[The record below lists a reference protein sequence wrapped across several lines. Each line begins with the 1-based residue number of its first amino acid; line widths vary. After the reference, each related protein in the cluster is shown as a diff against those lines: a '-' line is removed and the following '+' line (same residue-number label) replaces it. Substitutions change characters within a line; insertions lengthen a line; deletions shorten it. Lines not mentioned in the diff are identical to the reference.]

1 MNGKE
6 NTRKRIQYARKRGH
20 NRYPRGYKLPDLTDP
35 SGYYKEE
42 QKPPK
47 TTEERILEIMK
58 LNPRDFSSPSGK
70 AFLGAVQDCIK
81 EGNLPFQL
89 RDNNSRNER

>member
-6 NTRKRIQYARKRGH
+6 NTRKRIQYARKRRH
-20 NRYPRGYKLPDLTDP
+20 NRYARGYKRPDLTDP
-35 SGYYKEE
+35 SGYYK
-42 QKPPK
+42 PPK
-47 TTEERILEIMK
+47 TTEERIQEIME
-58 LNPRDFSSPSGK
+58 LNSRDFSSPSGK